1 MPPQKPL
8 EQDTG
13 GNDLVR
19 IRTFQG
25 DVEAL
30 MRKQPTSK
38 AEIAIA
44 ENEKRIKQEK
54 EAERLANAPSPF
66 VDAAKIARPPS
77 ELEFAPRWNM
87 KLIVLVAAGV
97 LFVAGIGTAA
107 SFFFAGKKPQ
117 VVAPP
122 KTEVPQSAAITLE
135 EGESRAGTAKAIWN
149 GIKALS
155 VPQNE
160 LRTIPLKIGTTE
172 ATTEELFLKLE
183 TSAPSSLVRALG
195 STPIIGVHG
204 FRGGQP
210 FLLFSVSSYDFAF
223 AGMLAWEP
231 EMLNDIGP
239 LFGISPREIVGKASS
254 TTAEAL
260 TNTIAVKDVI
270 IRNKDVRAT
279 FDPQGKIIFL
289 YSFID
294 KQTLVITTNEDTLK
308 ALIGKAGGGRLR

>member
-1 MPPQKPL
+1 MPESVQNQNP
-8 EQDTG
+8 
-13 GNDLVR
+13 NSSDLPR

-25 DVEAL
+25 DVEAM
-30 MRKQPTSK
+30 MRKQPMSK

-44 ENEKRIKQEK
+44 ENEKRIKREK
-54 EAERLANAPSPF
+54 EAERLTNAPSPF
-66 VDAAKIARPPS
+66 VNAAKIARPPNEI
-77 ELEFAPRWNM
+77 ELAPRWNM

-107 SFFFAGKKPQ
+107 SFFFAGNKPP
-117 VVAPP
+117 VVVEP
-122 KTEVPQSAAITLE
+122 KTQVPQSAAITLE
-135 EGESRAGTAKAIWN
+135 EGESRAGTAKTIWN

-155 VPQNE
+155 VPQSE
-160 LRTIPLKIGTTE
+160 LRTIPIKIGAIE
-172 ATTEELFLKLE
+172 ATTEELFLKLAV
-183 TSAPSSLVRALG
+183 SAPSSLVRALG
-195 STPIIGVHG
+195 DTPIIGVHG

-223 AGMLAWEP
+223 AGMLSWEQ

-239 LFGISPREIVGKASS
+239 LFGISLREIVGKASS

-260 TNTIAVKDVI
+260 GNTIAVKDVI

-294 KQTLVITTNEDTLK
+294 KQTLVLTTNEDTLK
-308 ALIGKAGGGRLR
+308 TLMNKAGGGRLK